1 MFYHF
6 LHSENPLSLAA
17 LFLKK
22 VNNVKFFS
30 PSSVLLLTMVEG
42 LTKRMQN
49 EFSKLQGVEKDL
61 EKHVTA
67 YQQLTAQLTE
77 NKTVK
82 EELDLLGED
91 SAVFKMIGPVLV
103 KQELDESRS
112 NVQKRI
118 DYIQAEM

>member
-1 MFYHF
+1 
-6 LHSENPLSLAA
+6 
-17 LFLKK
+17 
-22 VNNVKFFS
+22 
-30 PSSVLLLTMVEG
+30 MVEG

-49 EFSKLQGVEKDL
+49 EFSKMQVVEKDL
-61 EKHVTA
+61 EKHISA
-67 YQQLTAQLTE
+67 YQQLSAQLTE

-91 SAVFKMIGPVLV
+91 AIIYKMIGPVLV
-103 KQELDESRS
+103 KQELDESRT